1 VEYIRIYGFYRW
13 ILPVEY
19 RVRPLSTYGGVTGTG
34 EFCHLQSLVDC
45 KYTLK
50 VYERAAAEAA
60 PAERFI
66 QSKGHYFFFLAPGER
81 NLPRSFRLP
90 RSSPPSPCPA
100 FGAPGMGG
108 GGGRTPGAGGGL
120 GGAGAAG
127 IASACSGLSA
137 SVTARQVSR

>member
-1 VEYIRIYGFYRW
+1 MGRPCTFRILPVEYIRIYGFYRW

-90 RSSPPSPCPA
+90 RSSPPSPCRI
-100 FGAPGMGG
+100 MCV
-108 GGGRTPGAGGGL
+108 TP
-120 GGAGAAG
+120 
-127 IASACSGLSA
+127 SLSVHTHLDVR
-137 SVTARQVSR
+137 S